1 MKTRIE
7 GHGVL
12 LIDKPGGMTTF
23 DLIRRMQRRYR
34 FKRLGHTGT
43 LDPLATGLVL
53 LCANEATK
61 LARYLTDGWKTYE
74 CELALGE
81 RRDTL
86 DADGRMVEEAP
97 VPELS
102 ASQVS
107 EALAGF
113 VGDISQVPPA
123 YSAVKVAGKALHKYA
138 RQGEQATAKAR
149 KATISA
155 LELLEG
161 EGARWRFRATVSAGT
176 YIRVLVDDIGVALG
190 TFAYVTQLRRVVNAG
205 YGVEEAASLEEL
217 LLLGPEL
224 ESRLIAPGQAVAAL
238 PRLSPEPEALQFF
251 RNGGFIPC
259 PPGIGDDQP
268 VAVFEADGRLTGI
281 GRPHFDSSGSSSDQD
296 DAQDTPS
303 RVLKPERLLL
313 T

>member
-61 LARYLTDGWKTYE
+61 LARYLTDGWKTYD
-74 CELALGE
+74 CGFVLGE

-86 DADGRMVEEAP
+86 DADGQVVEEAP

-102 ASQVS
+102 PEQVS
-107 EALAGF
+107 QALAKFRGE
-113 VGDISQVPPA
+113 ISQVPPA
-123 YSAVKVAGKALHKYA
+123 YSAVKVDGKSLHKYA
-138 RQGEQATAKAR
+138 RKGEQVTVEARQATVD
-149 KATISA
+149 A
-155 LELLEG
+155 LDLLEG
-161 EGARWRFRATVSAGT
+161 EGANWSFRATVSAGT
-176 YIRVLVDDIGVALG
+176 YIRVLVDEIGRALG
-190 TFAYVTQLRRVVNAG
+190 TFAYVKTLRRVRNAG
-205 YGVEEAASLEEL
+205 YEVAQGASLDEL
-217 LLLGPEL
+217 LDLGPGL
-224 ESRLIAPGQAVAAL
+224 EERLISPADAL
-238 PRLSPEPEALQFF
+238 SRFPRVQPDPDSLHLF
-251 RNGGFIPC
+251 RNGGFIAC
-259 PPGIGDDQP
+259 PEEIPDEAA
-268 VAVFEADGRLTGI
+268 VAVLEADGRLSGV
-281 GRPHFDSSGSSSDQD
+281 GRPHVATTGPNASDE
-296 DAQDTPS
+296 

-313 T
+313 P

>member
-1 MKTRIE
+1 MKTRVE

-74 CELALGE
+74 CEFVLGE

-86 DADGRMVEEAP
+86 DADGRVVEEAP
-97 VPELS
+97 VPALTP
-102 ASQVS
+102 SQVS
-107 EALAGF
+107 AAIAGF
-113 VGDISQVPPA
+113 LGEIDQVPPA
-123 YSAVKVAGKALHKYA
+123 YSAVKVDGKALHEYA
-138 RQGEQATAKAR
+138 RRGEQATAQSR
-149 KATISA
+149 KATVKDAA
-155 LELLEG
+155 LLDG
-161 EGARWRFRATVSAGT
+161 EGARWRFRTTVSAGT
-176 YIRVLVDDIGVALG
+176 YIRVIVDEIGVALG

-205 YGVEEAASLEEL
+205 YSVDEAHSLEDL
-217 LLLGPEL
+217 LELGPDL
-224 ESRLIAPGQAVAAL
+224 ESRLIPPEQALAAL
-238 PRLSPEPEALQFF
+238 PTLCPEPEALRFF
-251 RNGGFIPC
+251 RNGGFIDC
-259 PPGIGDDQP
+259 PGEIGDDEA
-268 VAVFEADGRLTGI
+268 VAVLEADGRLTGI
-281 GRPHFDSSGSSSDQD
+281 GRPHLPASAADGVQD
-296 DAQDTPS
+296 VPVC

-313 T
+313 I